1 MYSTTAYLYQQ
12 IIRVLLI
19 DTSGGYFTA
28 RYDPVYAKTLTVNK
42 GVDNVLLFEFINQDQ
57 KPVNITGS
65 TFRFRLLNQTGDELL
80 IEKDMTV
87 LSASLGRVKVV
98 LDTSDTI
105 NILAQPASYSIERTQ
120 GNYIQAA
127 FTDDNAGARADCDIV
142 DSVLPQFVASQPVTI
157 PTINGKNS
165 WPQPGPQ
172 SWPDWALNPQPISR
186 NYLTEYY
193 SSYINTT
200 GASLTTIKYDLDH
213 YTGTLKVQAAQDYE
227 SIWVDVTESRE
238 YFDESGTFYINVVGF
253 HPLLRLAINNSQ
265 GYGASATATVVDGVV
280 TGIAVNN
287 AGMGYMAAP
296 YVQIL
301 GNGAGATAVA
311 APFVGPSGIGAITV
325 TNGGSGYL
333 PLNFGGTEA
342 QAVTVLITT
351 GYVTNIFYR

>member
-65 TFRFRLLNQTGDELL
+65 TFRFRLLNQAGDRLL
-80 IEKDMTV
+80 LEKDMTV

-98 LDTSDTI
+98 LDTADTI
-105 NILAQPASYSIERTQ
+105 NILAQPGSYSIERTQ
-120 GNYIQAA
+120 GNYVQAA

-142 DSVLPQFVASQPVTI
+142 DSVLPEFIASQDLTI
-157 PTINGKNS
+157 PTIYGKNS
-165 WPQPGPQ
+165 WPQSGPT
-172 SWPDWALNPQPISR
+172 SWPDWALNPQPRSS

-193 SSYINTT
+193 SSHINTT
-200 GASLTTIKYDLDH
+200 GASLTTIKYDLVH
-213 YTGTLKVQAAQDYE
+213 FTGTIKAQAAQDYE
-227 SIWVDVTESRE
+227 AVWIDVTESTLH
-238 YFDESGTFYINVVGF
+238 YDATGTFYLNVVGF
-253 HPLLRLAINNSQ
+253 HPLLRLGINNSQ
-265 GYGASATATVVDGVV
+265 GYGASGTATVINGVV
-280 TGIAVNN
+280 TSVVVNN
-287 AGMGYMAAP
+287 PGTGYMAAP

-301 GNGAGATAVA
+301 GNGAGAEAVA
-311 APFVGPSGIGAITV
+311 TLGGNGGCGPITV
-325 TNGGSGYL
+325 TNGGAGYL
-333 PLNFGGTEA
+333 PLNFGGTEE

-351 GYVTNIFYR
+351 GYVTNILYR

>member
-1 MYSTTAYLYQQ
+1 MYSTTIYLVQQ

-28 RYDPVYAKTLTVNK
+28 RYDPVYAKQLTVNK
-42 GVDNVLLFEFINQDQ
+42 GVDNVLLFEFINQDE

-65 TFRFRLLNQTGDELL
+65 TFRFRMLNQTGDELL
-80 IEKDMTV
+80 LEKDMTV
-87 LSASLGRVKVV
+87 LSAPLGRVKVV
-98 LDTSDTI
+98 LDTADTI
-105 NILAQPASYSIERTQ
+105 EILAQPGSYSIERTQ
-120 GNYIQAA
+120 GNYVQAA
-127 FTDDNAGARADCDIV
+127 FVNDNAGARGDCNIV

-172 SWPDWALNPQPISR
+172 SWPDWALNPQPRSN

-193 SSYINTT
+193 SSHINTT
-200 GASLTTIKYDLDH
+200 GASLTTIKYDLVH

-227 SIWVDVTESRE
+227 AVWVDVTESRE
-238 YFDESGTFYINVVGF
+238 YFDESGTFYINVLGF
-253 HPLLRLAINNSQ
+253 HPLLRLGINNSQ

-296 YVQIL
+296 CVQIL
-301 GNGAGATAVA
+301 GNGAGATAIGE
-311 APFVGPSGIGAITV
+311 PFVGPSGIGAITV

-333 PLNFGGTEA
+333 PLNFGGTEE